1 MPFKITKN
9 IVTPKELI
17 CFNSDKDF
25 EDYAVCPCATLDLTW
40 SVHRQLS
47 ANR

>member
-9 IVTPKELI
+9 KELI

-25 EDYAVCPCATLDLTW
+25 EDYKMPVVMPKIHTYYEYHKLY
-40 SVHRQLS
+40 H
-47 ANR
+47 